1 MSPYSQTEKVNFYKA
16 IQAKDKRYDGQ
27 FFTAVLSTG
36 IYCRPVCPARTPKQ
50 ENCQFFPSAP
60 AAEAA
65 GFRPCLRCRPELSP
79 SFAAWHG
86 TENSVNKAL
95 KLINEGILNEGSVD
109 ELADKVGLGSRHLR
123 RLFDQYL
130 GTSPLQV
137 AHTRRLLL
145 AKQLLHETS
154 LSLTQ
159 IAYAAGFQSL
169 RRFNDAFLKSYKQS
183 PGKFRRIRKAKSDK
197 NMISL
202 DLSYHAPLDWS
213 ATLVYLSN
221 RNMPGIDYITEK
233 KEYLRNF
240 NINGQTGYLSI
251 KPHKNKDALTCEIHL
266 SDVKLLP
273 TIISRIKHLF
283 DLDTNIPVI
292 EKHLRSDPFMASCI
306 DKTAFFRLM
315 GCWDPYEL
323 VIRTVLGQQVSVKAA
338 NTLMKRIIDKF
349 GTPAKNMPDQ
359 INILFPRP
367 EILKDVNLS
376 NMGLTTSR
384 IRTIQAVSEAFT
396 DNPELVTSYHTS
408 QDIHENLGC
417 LFGIGEWT
425 VNYVAMRVCHETD
438 AFPAADLGLQ
448 NAFRVGE
455 DRPTKKQLEER
466 SEIWRPWRAYA
477 AMQLWASLGNTG

>member
-159 IAYAAGFQSL
+159 IAYAAGF
-169 RRFNDAFLKSYKQS
+169 
-183 PGKFRRIRKAKSDK
+183 
-197 NMISL
+197 
-202 DLSYHAPLDWS
+202 
-213 ATLVYLSN
+213 
-221 RNMPGIDYITEK
+221 
-233 KEYLRNF
+233 
-240 NINGQTGYLSI
+240 
-251 KPHKNKDALTCEIHL
+251 
-266 SDVKLLP
+266 
-273 TIISRIKHLF
+273 
-283 DLDTNIPVI
+283 
-292 EKHLRSDPFMASCI
+292 
-306 DKTAFFRLM
+306 
-315 GCWDPYEL
+315 
-323 VIRTVLGQQVSVKAA
+323 
-338 NTLMKRIIDKF
+338 
-349 GTPAKNMPDQ
+349 
-359 INILFPRP
+359 
-367 EILKDVNLS
+367 
-376 NMGLTTSR
+376 
-384 IRTIQAVSEAFT
+384 
-396 DNPELVTSYHTS
+396 
-408 QDIHENLGC
+408 
-417 LFGIGEWT
+417 
-425 VNYVAMRVCHETD
+425 
-438 AFPAADLGLQ
+438 
-448 NAFRVGE
+448 
-455 DRPTKKQLEER
+455 
-466 SEIWRPWRAYA
+466 
-477 AMQLWASLGNTG
+477 